1 MSFWSHI
8 GGHKSPSQLAQN
20 GTQTVIL
27 APSFMDTTDLDYIV
41 HKNAASPDAISF
53 SDSCNFKLDK
63 ICAVS
68 PLAAEVPPP
77 LNPGFHNFG
86 S

>member
-1 MSFWSHI
+1 
-8 GGHKSPSQLAQN
+8 
-20 GTQTVIL
+20 
-27 APSFMDTTDLDYIV
+27 MDKTDLDYIV

-63 ICAVS
+63 NSAVS
-68 PLAAEVPPP
+68 LLAAKVPPT
-77 LNPGFHNFG
+77 LNPGFQNFG

>member
-1 MSFWSHI
+1 MCFWSHI

-27 APSFMDTTDLDYIV
+27 DPSFMDTTDLDYIV

-63 ICAVS
+63 NSAVS
-68 PLAAEVPPP
+68 LLAAKVPPT
-77 LNPGFHNFG
+77 LNPGFQNFG